1 MSSVTRLGDFWKIF
15 FWHCQTTGHSIT
27 PHLMNRSRRC
37 YTVVTLLYGLCYCP
51 RQFLFRIGRV
61 TKFLIKVAQ
70 MFLIK
75 VAQMYGV
82 FLGYCW
88 KESLSKSKLL
98 GLLWSN
104 FCPLFISTS
113 GHTEE
118 MKETEW
124 SQHWNTLND
133 YSVYILGRCH
143 LVFQVFCTR

>member
-1 MSSVTRLGDFWKIF
+1 MLCTWVVK
-15 FWHCQTTGHSIT
+15 SILWRHFAHT
-27 PHLMNRSRRC
+27 LRPIG
-37 YTVVTLLYGLCYCP
+37 TVHQCGSILLVWLLYGLCYCP